1 MHRETRL
8 IQIAIPLDAQIM
20 GGEQP
25 VSAQQLV
32 TLRDDTGRTVSSVHN
47 SLPLV
52 GADFTPEVLDAVN
65 ARLVP
70 LGLAMTAMTA
80 LPA

>member
-1 MHRETRL
+1 MHRETRF
-8 IQIAIPLDAQIM
+8 IQISIPLDAQIM

-25 VSAQQLV
+25 VSAQQMVSLI
-32 TLRDDTGRTVSSVHN
+32 DDTGRTVSSLHN

-52 GADFTPEVLDAVN
+52 GADFTPDVLAAIN
-65 ARLVP
+65 ARLAP
-70 LGLAMTAMTA
+70 LGLSLTA